1 MIESKKTYNKEGIR
15 DMEKKKKILIV
26 TAFPTHG
33 AGSGALITTQAK
45 SYIEEGH
52 QVVIITGNNRT
63 DFDKLEGVR
72 YHIVPFTAETE
83 NPEKIENQ
91 CKFNYLMFTTHTES
105 TANFWNASLEQIEEY
120 MQAFEKAIREEINQF
135 NPDIVHTQHNWITS
149 SILAKFDKPVVLTIH
164 GTDLMGYQRANEE
177 LKKVNAQIDKLKNDA
192 QTNDNTQLINNIK
205 KLEEIYLQYKNKKQI
220 LADIKKAMDN
230 NEIRTNKEDL
240 EQLVRLYDDKTKYQ
254 LYMRYAEKSAQISN
268 RIIVISE
275 DQKKEFSRLF
285 PQDKDRVVLLE
296 NGYDPKT
303 FYMDRNVDRDEV
315 LPAEQ
320 ADYDNM
326 VLFVGKFADF
336 KGIDALLN
344 ATKIYEEE
352 MKSKNKKIE
361 TLIVGS
367 GVLDEKLR
375 KQADELGLK
384 NIHFLGRKNHTE
396 IRQLQNLATVS
407 LIPSRNEPFGL
418 VVIEGT
424 ACGHPVIATNAGGI
438 PGILNRENADI
449 SDKTKSY
456 VTPLGILVPP
466 LPDRPVLL
474 DEAQKDQLDEYMV
487 KYMNASKE
495 EKVKVSNEIANN
507 LGLEIEDVNNYIES
521 YMRTIYGISDGIKSI
536 ILEKTKFDN
545 QEIAEDTK
553 TNYSQDVIRDK
564 ILGIFDDAIND
575 KKKINER

>member
-1 MIESKKTYNKEGIR
+1 
-15 DMEKKKKILIV
+15 MEKKKKILIV

-192 QTNDNTQLINNIK
+192 QTNDNIQLINNIK

-240 EQLVRLYDDKTKYQ
+240 EQLVGLYDDKTKYQ

-303 FYMDRNVDRDEV
+303 FYMDRKVDRDEV

>member
-1 MIESKKTYNKEGIR
+1 
-15 DMEKKKKILIV
+15 MEKKKKILIV

-45 SYIEEGH
+45 SYVEEGH

-72 YHIVPFTAETE
+72 YHVVPFTAETE

-120 MQAFEKAIREEINQF
+120 MQAFENAIREEITQF

-149 SILAKFDKPVVLTIH
+149 SILSKFDKPVALTIH

-192 QTNDNTQLINNIK
+192 QTNDNTQLISNIK

-230 NEIRTNKEDL
+230 NEIRINKEDL
-240 EQLVRLYDDKTKYQ
+240 EQLVGLYDDKTKYQ

-285 PQDKDRVVLLE
+285 PQDKDKVVLLE

-352 MKSKNKKIE
+352 MSSKNKKIE

-384 NIHFLGRKNHTE
+384 NTHFLGRKNHTE

-487 KYMNASKE
+487 KYMNASEE
-495 EKVKVSNEIANN
+495 EKVKVSNEIANG
-507 LGLEIEDVNNYIES
+507 LGLTIEEVNSYIES

-536 ILEKTKFDN
+536 VLEKTKFDN
-545 QEIAEDTK
+545 QKIAEDTE

>member
-1 MIESKKTYNKEGIR
+1 
-15 DMEKKKKILIV
+15 MEKKKKILIV

-120 MQAFEKAIREEINQF
+120 MQAFEKAIREEISQF

>member
-1 MIESKKTYNKEGIR
+1 
-15 DMEKKKKILIV
+15 MEKKKKILIV

-72 YHIVPFTAETE
+72 YHVVPFTAETE

-149 SILAKFDKPVVLTIH
+149 SILSKFDKPVALTIH

-230 NEIRTNKEDL
+230 NEVRTNKEDL
-240 EQLVRLYDDKTKYQ
+240 EQLVGLYDDKTKYQ

-303 FYMDRNVDRDEV
+303 FYMDRNVDRDQV

-449 SDKTKSY
+449 SDNTKSY

-474 DEAQKDQLDEYMV
+474 DEAQKDELDEYMV

-507 LGLEIEDVNNYIES
+507 LELEIEDVNNYIES

-536 ILEKTKFDN
+536 VLEKTKFDN
-545 QEIAEDTK
+545 QKIAEDTK

-564 ILGIFDDAIND
+564 ILRIFDDAIND

>member
-1 MIESKKTYNKEGIR
+1 
-15 DMEKKKKILIV
+15 MEKKKKILIV

-72 YHIVPFTAETE
+72 YHVVPFTAETE

-149 SILAKFDKPVVLTIH
+149 SILSKFDKPVVLTIH

-240 EQLVRLYDDKTKYQ
+240 EQLVGLYDDKTKYQ

-303 FYMDRNVDRDEV
+303 FYMDRNVDRDQV

-495 EKVKVSNEIANN
+495 KKVKVSNEIANN
-507 LGLEIEDVNNYIES
+507 LELEIEDVNNYIES

-536 ILEKTKFDN
+536 VLEKTKFDN
-545 QEIAEDTK
+545 QKIAEDTK

-564 ILGIFDDAIND
+564 ILRIFDDAIND
-575 KKKINER
+575 KKINER

>member
-1 MIESKKTYNKEGIR
+1 
-15 DMEKKKKILIV
+15 MEKKKKILIV

-45 SYIEEGH
+45 SYVEEGH

-72 YHIVPFTAETE
+72 YHVVPFTAETE

-120 MQAFEKAIREEINQF
+120 MQAFENAIREEITQF

-149 SILAKFDKPVVLTIH
+149 SILSKFDKPVALTIH

-240 EQLVRLYDDKTKYQ
+240 EQLVGLYDDKTKYQ

-352 MKSKNKKIE
+352 MSSKNKKIE

-384 NIHFLGRKNHTE
+384 NTHFLGRKNHTE

-487 KYMNASKE
+487 KYMNASEE

-536 ILEKTKFDN
+536 VLEKTKFDN
-545 QEIAEDTK
+545 QKIAEDTE

>member
-1 MIESKKTYNKEGIR
+1 
-15 DMEKKKKILIV
+15 MEKKKKILIV

-45 SYIEEGH
+45 SYVEEGH

-72 YHIVPFTAETE
+72 YHVVPFTAETE

-149 SILAKFDKPVVLTIH
+149 SILSKFDKPVALTIH

-240 EQLVRLYDDKTKYQ
+240 EQLVGLYDDKTKYQ

-275 DQKKEFSRLF
+275 DQKNEFSRLF

-352 MKSKNKKIE
+352 MSSKNKKIE

-384 NIHFLGRKNHTE
+384 NTHFLGRKNHTE

-474 DEAQKDQLDEYMV
+474 DEAQKDELDEYMV
-487 KYMNASKE
+487 KYMNASEE
-495 EKVKVSNEIANN
+495 EKVKVSNEIANG
-507 LGLEIEDVNNYIES
+507 LGLTIEEVNSYIES

-536 ILEKTKFDN
+536 VLEKTKFDN
-545 QEIAEDTK
+545 QKIAEDTE

>member
-1 MIESKKTYNKEGIR
+1 
-15 DMEKKKKILIV
+15 MEKKKKILIV

-192 QTNDNTQLINNIK
+192 QTNDNIQLINNIK

-303 FYMDRNVDRDEV
+303 FYMDRKVDRDEV

-575 KKKINER
+575 KKK

>member
-1 MIESKKTYNKEGIR
+1 
-15 DMEKKKKILIV
+15 MEKKKKILIV

-45 SYIEEGH
+45 SYVEEGH

-72 YHIVPFTAETE
+72 YHVVPFTAETE

-149 SILAKFDKPVVLTIH
+149 SILSKFDKPVALTIH

-240 EQLVRLYDDKTKYQ
+240 EQLVGLYDDKTKYQ

-352 MKSKNKKIE
+352 MSSKNKKIE

-384 NIHFLGRKNHTE
+384 NTYFLGRKNHTE

-438 PGILNRENADI
+438 PGILNRENEDI

-466 LPDRPVLL
+466 LPDRPVSL
-474 DEAQKDQLDEYMV
+474 DEAQKDELDEYMV
-487 KYMNASKE
+487 KYMNASEE
-495 EKVKVSNEIANN
+495 EKVKVSNEIANK

-536 ILEKTKFDN
+536 VLEQTKFDN
-545 QEIAEDTK
+545 QKIAKDTE
-553 TNYSQDVIRDK
+553 TNYSQGVIRDK
-564 ILGIFDDAIND
+564 ILGIFEDAIND

>member
-1 MIESKKTYNKEGIR
+1 
-15 DMEKKKKILIV
+15 MEKKKKILIV

-45 SYIEEGH
+45 SYVEEGH

-72 YHIVPFTAETE
+72 YHVVPFTAETE

-149 SILAKFDKPVVLTIH
+149 SILSKFDKPVALTIH

-240 EQLVRLYDDKTKYQ
+240 EQLVGLYDDKTKYQ

-303 FYMDRNVDRDEV
+303 FYMDRNVDRDQV

-466 LPDRPVLL
+466 LPDRPVSL
-474 DEAQKDQLDEYMV
+474 DETQKDQLDEYMV

-495 EKVKVSNEIANN
+495 EKVKVSNEIASK

-536 ILEKTKFDN
+536 VLEKTKFDN
-545 QEIAEDTK
+545 QKIAEDTK

>member
-1 MIESKKTYNKEGIR
+1 
-15 DMEKKKKILIV
+15 MEKKKKILIV

-72 YHIVPFTAETE
+72 YHVVPFTAETE

-192 QTNDNTQLINNIK
+192 QTNDNIQLINNIK

-240 EQLVRLYDDKTKYQ
+240 EQLVGLYDDKTKYQ

-303 FYMDRNVDRDEV
+303 FYMDRKVDRDEV

>member
-1 MIESKKTYNKEGIR
+1 
-15 DMEKKKKILIV
+15 MEKKKKILIV

-45 SYIEEGH
+45 SYVEEGH

-72 YHIVPFTAETE
+72 YHVVPFTAETE

-120 MQAFEKAIREEINQF
+120 MQAFENAIREEITQF

-149 SILAKFDKPVVLTIH
+149 SILSKFDKPVALTIH

-240 EQLVRLYDDKTKYQ
+240 EQLVGLYDDKTKYQ

-344 ATKIYEEE
+344 ATNIYEEE
-352 MKSKNKKIE
+352 MSSKNKKIE

-384 NIHFLGRKNHTE
+384 NTHFLGRKNHTE

-487 KYMNASKE
+487 KYMNASEE

-536 ILEKTKFDN
+536 VLEKTKFDN
-545 QEIAEDTK
+545 PKIAEDTE

-575 KKKINER
+575 KKKINDKEINGR

>member
-1 MIESKKTYNKEGIR
+1 
-15 DMEKKKKILIV
+15 MEKKKKILIV

-45 SYIEEGH
+45 SYVEEGH

-72 YHIVPFTAETE
+72 YHVVPFTAETE

-120 MQAFEKAIREEINQF
+120 MQAFENAIREEITQF

-149 SILAKFDKPVVLTIH
+149 SILSKFDKPVALTIH

-192 QTNDNTQLINNIK
+192 QTNDNTQLISNIK

-230 NEIRTNKEDL
+230 NEIRINKEDL
-240 EQLVRLYDDKTKYQ
+240 EQLVGLYDDKIKYQ

-352 MKSKNKKIE
+352 MSSKNKKIE

-384 NIHFLGRKNHTE
+384 NTHFLGRKNHTE

-487 KYMNASKE
+487 KYMNASEE

-536 ILEKTKFDN
+536 VLEKTKFDN
-545 QEIAEDTK
+545 QKIAEDTE

>member
-1 MIESKKTYNKEGIR
+1 
-15 DMEKKKKILIV
+15 MEKKKKILIV

-45 SYIEEGH
+45 SYVEEGH

-72 YHIVPFTAETE
+72 YHVVPFTAETE

-120 MQAFEKAIREEINQF
+120 MQAFENAIREEITQF

-149 SILAKFDKPVVLTIH
+149 SILSKFDKPVALTIH

-240 EQLVRLYDDKTKYQ
+240 EQLVGLYDDKTKYQ

-352 MKSKNKKIE
+352 MSSKNKKIE

-384 NIHFLGRKNHTE
+384 NTHFLGRKNHTE

-487 KYMNASKE
+487 KYMNASEE

-536 ILEKTKFDN
+536 VLEKTKFDN
-545 QEIAEDTK
+545 QKIAKDTE
-553 TNYSQDVIRDK
+553 TNYSQGVIRDK

>member
-1 MIESKKTYNKEGIR
+1 
-15 DMEKKKKILIV
+15 MEKKKKILIV

-72 YHIVPFTAETE
+72 YHVVPFTAETE

-149 SILAKFDKPVVLTIH
+149 SILSKFDKPVALTIH

-240 EQLVRLYDDKTKYQ
+240 EQLVGLYDDKTKYQ

-303 FYMDRNVDRDEV
+303 FYMDRNVDRDQV

-495 EKVKVSNEIANN
+495 KKVKVSNEIANN
-507 LGLEIEDVNNYIES
+507 LELEIEDVNNYIES

-536 ILEKTKFDN
+536 VLEKTKFDN
-545 QEIAEDTK
+545 QKIAEDTK

-564 ILGIFDDAIND
+564 ILRIFDDAIND
-575 KKKINER
+575 KKINER

>member
-1 MIESKKTYNKEGIR
+1 
-15 DMEKKKKILIV
+15 MEKKKKILIV

-164 GTDLMGYQRANEE
+164 ETDLMGYQRANEE

-192 QTNDNTQLINNIK
+192 QTNDNIQLINNIK

-303 FYMDRNVDRDEV
+303 FYMDRKVDRDEV

-326 VLFVGKFADF
+326 ILFVGKFADF

-575 KKKINER
+575 KKK

>member
-1 MIESKKTYNKEGIR
+1 
-15 DMEKKKKILIV
+15 MEKKKKILIV

-45 SYIEEGH
+45 SYVEEGH

-72 YHIVPFTAETE
+72 YHVVPFTAETE

-149 SILAKFDKPVVLTIH
+149 SILSKFDKPVALTIH

-240 EQLVRLYDDKTKYQ
+240 EQLVGLYDDKTKYQ

-352 MKSKNKKIE
+352 MSSKNKKIE

-384 NIHFLGRKNHTE
+384 NTHFLGRKNHTE

-474 DEAQKDQLDEYMV
+474 DEAQKDELDEYMV
-487 KYMNASKE
+487 KYMNASEE
-495 EKVKVSNEIANN
+495 EKVKVSNEIANG
-507 LGLEIEDVNNYIES
+507 LGLTIEEVNSYIES

-536 ILEKTKFDN
+536 VLEKTKFDN
-545 QEIAEDTK
+545 QKIAEDTE

>member
-1 MIESKKTYNKEGIR
+1 
-15 DMEKKKKILIV
+15 MENKKKILIV

-164 GTDLMGYQRANEE
+164 ETDLMGYQRANEE

-192 QTNDNTQLINNIK
+192 QTNDNIQLINNIK

-303 FYMDRNVDRDEV
+303 FYMDRKVDRDEV

-326 VLFVGKFADF
+326 ILFVGKFADF

>member
-1 MIESKKTYNKEGIR
+1 
-15 DMEKKKKILIV
+15 MEKKKKILIV

-72 YHIVPFTAETE
+72 YHVVPFTAETE

-149 SILAKFDKPVVLTIH
+149 SILSKFDKPVALTIH

-240 EQLVRLYDDKTKYQ
+240 EQLVGLYDDKTKYQ

-303 FYMDRNVDRDEV
+303 FYMDRNVDRDQV

-352 MKSKNKKIE
+352 MSSKNKKIE

-384 NIHFLGRKNHTE
+384 NTHFLGRKNHTE

-487 KYMNASKE
+487 KYMNASEE

-536 ILEKTKFDN
+536 VLEKTKFDN
-545 QEIAEDTK
+545 QKIAEDTE

>member
-1 MIESKKTYNKEGIR
+1 
-15 DMEKKKKILIV
+15 MEKKKKILIV

-72 YHIVPFTAETE
+72 YHVVPFTAETE
-83 NPEKIENQ
+83 NPEKIEN
-91 CKFNYLMFTTHTES
+91 NVNLILMFTTHTES

-149 SILAKFDKPVVLTIH
+149 SILSKFDKPVALTIH

-303 FYMDRNVDRDEV
+303 FYMDRNVDRDQV

-495 EKVKVSNEIANN
+495 KKVKVSNEIANN
-507 LGLEIEDVNNYIES
+507 LELEIEDVNNYIES

-536 ILEKTKFDN
+536 VLEKTKFDN
-545 QEIAEDTK
+545 QKIAEDTK

-564 ILGIFDDAIND
+564 ILRIFDDAIND

>member
-1 MIESKKTYNKEGIR
+1 
-15 DMEKKKKILIV
+15 MEKKKKILIV

-164 GTDLMGYQRANEE
+164 ETDLMGYQRANEE

-192 QTNDNTQLINNIK
+192 QTNDNIQLINNIK

-303 FYMDRNVDRDEV
+303 FYMDRKVDRDEV

-326 VLFVGKFADF
+326 ILFVGKFADF

>member
-1 MIESKKTYNKEGIR
+1 
-15 DMEKKKKILIV
+15 MEKKKKILIV

-192 QTNDNTQLINNIK
+192 QTNDNIQLINNIK

-303 FYMDRNVDRDEV
+303 FYMDRKVDRDEV

-326 VLFVGKFADF
+326 ILFVGKFADF

>member
-1 MIESKKTYNKEGIR
+1 
-15 DMEKKKKILIV
+15 MEKKKKILIV

-45 SYIEEGH
+45 SYVEEGH

-72 YHIVPFTAETE
+72 YHVVPFTAETE

-120 MQAFEKAIREEINQF
+120 MQAFENAIREEITQF

-149 SILAKFDKPVVLTIH
+149 SILSKFDKPVALTIH

-240 EQLVRLYDDKTKYQ
+240 EQLVGLYDDKTKYQ

-384 NIHFLGRKNHTE
+384 NTYFLGRKNHTE

-487 KYMNASKE
+487 KYINASEE
-495 EKVKVSNEIANN
+495 EKVKVSNEIANG
-507 LGLEIEDVNNYIES
+507 LGLTIEEVNSYIES

-536 ILEKTKFDN
+536 VLEKTKFDN
-545 QEIAEDTK
+545 QKIAEDTE

>member
-1 MIESKKTYNKEGIR
+1 
-15 DMEKKKKILIV
+15 MEKKKKILIV

-72 YHIVPFTAETE
+72 YHVVPFTAETE

-149 SILAKFDKPVVLTIH
+149 SILSKFDKPVALTIH

-230 NEIRTNKEDL
+230 NEVRTNKEDL
-240 EQLVRLYDDKTKYQ
+240 EQLVGLYDDKTKYQ

-303 FYMDRNVDRDEV
+303 FYMDRNVDRDQV

-474 DEAQKDQLDEYMV
+474 DEAQKDELDEYMV

-507 LGLEIEDVNNYIES
+507 LELEIEDVNNYIES

-536 ILEKTKFDN
+536 VLEKTKFDN
-545 QEIAEDTK
+545 QKIAEDTK

-564 ILGIFDDAIND
+564 ILRIFDDAIND

>member
-1 MIESKKTYNKEGIR
+1 
-15 DMEKKKKILIV
+15 MEKKKKILIV

-45 SYIEEGH
+45 SYVEEGH

-72 YHIVPFTAETE
+72 YHVVPFTAETE

-149 SILAKFDKPVVLTIH
+149 SILSKFDKPVALTIH

-240 EQLVRLYDDKTKYQ
+240 EQLVGLYDDKTKYQ

-352 MKSKNKKIE
+352 MSSKNKKIE

-384 NIHFLGRKNHTE
+384 NTHFLGRKNHTE

-536 ILEKTKFDN
+536 VLEKTKFDN
-545 QEIAEDTK
+545 QKIAEDTE

>member
-1 MIESKKTYNKEGIR
+1 
-15 DMEKKKKILIV
+15 MEKKKKILIV

-45 SYIEEGH
+45 SYVEEGH

-72 YHIVPFTAETE
+72 YHVVPFTAETE

-120 MQAFEKAIREEINQF
+120 MQAFENAIREEITQF

-149 SILAKFDKPVVLTIH
+149 SILSKFDKPVALTIH

-240 EQLVRLYDDKTKYQ
+240 EQLVGLYDDKTKYQ

-352 MKSKNKKIE
+352 MSSKNKKIE

-384 NIHFLGRKNHTE
+384 NTHFLGRKNHTE

-487 KYMNASKE
+487 KYMNASEE

-536 ILEKTKFDN
+536 VLEKTKFDN
-545 QEIAEDTK
+545 PKIAEDTE

-575 KKKINER
+575 KKKINDKEINGR

>member
-1 MIESKKTYNKEGIR
+1 
-15 DMEKKKKILIV
+15 MEKKKKILIV

-192 QTNDNTQLINNIK
+192 QTNGNTQLINNIK

>member
-1 MIESKKTYNKEGIR
+1 
-15 DMEKKKKILIV
+15 MEKKMKILIV

-45 SYIEEGH
+45 SYVEEGH
-52 QVVIITGNNRT
+52 EVVIITGNNRT
-63 DFDKLEGVR
+63 DFDKLDGVR
-72 YHIVPFTAETE
+72 YHVVPFTAETE
-83 NPEKIENQ
+83 NPEKIDGQ
-91 CKFNYLMFTTHTES
+91 CNFNYLMFTTHTES

-149 SILAKFDKPVVLTIH
+149 SILSKFDKPVALTIH

-192 QTNDNTQLINNIK
+192 QTTDNTQLINNIK

-240 EQLVRLYDDKTKYQ
+240 EQLVGLYDDKTKYQ

-303 FYMDRNVDRDEV
+303 FYMDRNVDRDQV

-474 DEAQKDQLDEYMV
+474 DEAQKDELDEYMV

-507 LGLEIEDVNNYIES
+507 LELEIEDVNNYIES

-536 ILEKTKFDN
+536 VLEKTKFDN
-545 QEIAEDTK
+545 QKIAEDTK

>member
-1 MIESKKTYNKEGIR
+1 
-15 DMEKKKKILIV
+15 
-26 TAFPTHG
+26 
-33 AGSGALITTQAK
+33 
-45 SYIEEGH
+45 
-52 QVVIITGNNRT
+52 
-63 DFDKLEGVR
+63 
-72 YHIVPFTAETE
+72 
-83 NPEKIENQ
+83 
-91 CKFNYLMFTTHTES
+91 
-105 TANFWNASLEQIEEY
+105 
-120 MQAFEKAIREEINQF
+120 
-135 NPDIVHTQHNWITS
+135 
-149 SILAKFDKPVVLTIH
+149 
-164 GTDLMGYQRANEE
+164 
-177 LKKVNAQIDKLKNDA
+177 
-192 QTNDNTQLINNIK
+192 
-205 KLEEIYLQYKNKKQI
+205 
-220 LADIKKAMDN
+220 
-230 NEIRTNKEDL
+230 
-240 EQLVRLYDDKTKYQ
+240 
-254 LYMRYAEKSAQISN
+254 MRYAEKSAQISN

-384 NIHFLGRKNHTE
+384 NTYFLGRKNHTE

-474 DEAQKDQLDEYMV
+474 DEAQKDQLDEHMV
-487 KYMNASKE
+487 KYMNASEE
-495 EKVKVSNEIANN
+495 EKVKVSNEIANG
-507 LGLEIEDVNNYIES
+507 LGLTIEEVNSYIES

-536 ILEKTKFDN
+536 VLEKTKFDN
-545 QEIAEDTK
+545 QKIAEDTE

>member
-1 MIESKKTYNKEGIR
+1 
-15 DMEKKKKILIV
+15 MEKKKKILIV

-72 YHIVPFTAETE
+72 YHVVPFTAETE

-149 SILAKFDKPVVLTIH
+149 SILSKFDKPVALTIH

-177 LKKVNAQIDKLKNDA
+177 LKKVNAQIDKLKNAA

-240 EQLVRLYDDKTKYQ
+240 EQLVGLYDDKTKYQ

-303 FYMDRNVDRDEV
+303 FYMDRNVDRDQV

-495 EKVKVSNEIANN
+495 KKVKVSNEIANN
-507 LGLEIEDVNNYIES
+507 LELEIEDVNNYIES

-536 ILEKTKFDN
+536 VLEKTKFDN
-545 QEIAEDTK
+545 QKIAEDTK

-564 ILGIFDDAIND
+564 ILRIFDDAIND

>member
-1 MIESKKTYNKEGIR
+1 
-15 DMEKKKKILIV
+15 MEKKKKILIV

-72 YHIVPFTAETE
+72 YHVVPFTAETE

-149 SILAKFDKPVVLTIH
+149 SILSKFDKPVALTIH

-240 EQLVRLYDDKTKYQ
+240 EQLVGLYDDKTKYQ

-303 FYMDRNVDRDEV
+303 FYMDRNVDRDQV

-474 DEAQKDQLDEYMV
+474 DEAQKDELDEYMV

-507 LGLEIEDVNNYIES
+507 LELEIEDVNNYIES

-536 ILEKTKFDN
+536 VLEKTKFDN
-545 QEIAEDTK
+545 QKIAEDTK

>member
-1 MIESKKTYNKEGIR
+1 
-15 DMEKKKKILIV
+15 MEKKKKILIV

-240 EQLVRLYDDKTKYQ
+240 DQLVRLYDDKTKYQ

-275 DQKKEFSRLF
+275 EQKKEFARLF

>member
-1 MIESKKTYNKEGIR
+1 
-15 DMEKKKKILIV
+15 MEKKKKILIV

-72 YHIVPFTAETE
+72 YHVVPFTAETE

-149 SILAKFDKPVVLTIH
+149 SILSKFDKPVALTIH

-192 QTNDNTQLINNIK
+192 QTTDNTQLINNIK

-240 EQLVRLYDDKTKYQ
+240 EQLVGLYDDKTKYQ

-303 FYMDRNVDRDEV
+303 FYMDRNVDRDQV

-495 EKVKVSNEIANN
+495 KKVKVSNEIANN
-507 LGLEIEDVNNYIES
+507 LELEIEDVNNYIES

-536 ILEKTKFDN
+536 VLEKTKFDN
-545 QEIAEDTK
+545 QKIAEDTK

-575 KKKINER
+575 KKINER